1 MSIALNTGFA
11 NNPNDT
17 LGRKAVS
24 AKNTVSPFRDYLAS
38 TGATA
43 PEKPSPVIGSVSSKT
58 AEFDPFD
65 AVRSSHVSEPSDF
78 AQAMRGMSQGS
89 ITTGVS
95 DTKYD
100 TLASKD
106 GVMKEMALPFWDSF
120 TVLAANSVEKINQ
133 VSTSTADIAAEFD
146 PFSVVRSG
154 AVPEDNAFVM
164 ALKRF
169 YGMVVDPAPLPQI
182 PSAVTLG
189 TTPVQIENV
198 QASQASMVSP
208 PTTDHSP
215 DPLTGLSQLIANAVE
230 QSAAT
235 TANQEVID
243 SVLNRLS

>member
-1 MSIALNTGFA
+1 MTIAFNPGFA
-11 NNPNDT
+11 NNINDT
-17 LGRKAVS
+17 LSRKVVS
-24 AKNTVSPFRDYLAS
+24 SKTTVSPFRDFLAT

-43 PEKPSPVIGSVSSKT
+43 QEKTSPVIDSVSGK
-58 AEFDPFD
+58 A
-65 AVRSSHVSEPSDF
+65 
-78 AQAMRGMSQGS
+78 
-89 ITTGVS
+89 GV
-95 DTKYD
+95 T
-100 TLASKD
+100 
-106 GVMKEMALPFWDSF
+106 KEMPLPFLDSL
-120 TVLAANSVEKINQ
+120 TALAANSVEKTNQ
-133 VSTSTADIAAEFD
+133 VSSSTADKAAEFD

-198 QASQASMVSP
+198 QASQASMGLP
-208 PTTDHSP
+208 PTTDPSP
-215 DPLTGLSQLIANAVE
+215 EPITGLSQLISNAVE

-243 SVLNRLS
+243 TVLNRLS